1 MWALVKDV
9 KMNFW
14 LHWAVRKSA
23 INNFLLLIAVLLS
36 SMAAK
41 AQGTIRFKNY
51 TVKEGLSMGT
61 ITAFT
66 EDYQGFM
73 WIATAEGLHRFDGKN
88 FKIYK
93 HVEGGSNSLTDSY
106 ITTLLAV
113 GKKIY
118 IGNHSG
124 IIDVLDLDSY
134 TFSAIKPSEVE
145 LDFDFP
151 IVKLAKYKNTIM
163 ASTAGGGVWAINLKT
178 QVPSKLNFSGR
189 SGNEMLFCT
198 DINSCFLIDRD
209 TIFKATTET
218 AVPIFSSNNKQL
230 TAIRKYKDGYLI
242 GSTNGLFLAQDNFK
256 KLEEITLP
264 PKRRRIS
271 HITEIEVN
279 GDHVWVGTMGGL
291 LSMRDGRIRH
301 YYSDDTRTYSLINNQ
316 ITSIFISR
324 DNILWTG
331 TIAGLSV
338 YAPQL
343 QKFGLLQHF
352 EYNSK
357 IYNNNVYYAYE
368 DKQNTIW
375 LGTLSSGL
383 IKLNANNEIEKIYET
398 IAFGENES
406 KAVRCLFQDS
416 KNRFWVGTRDAGLFL
431 FDLKNEK
438 FTLIASTANGQL
450 GSNVV
455 RSIFED
461 SDKNIWIGAQDGLYY
476 LDTIANKF
484 VHYQAETASINNSVY
499 QITEDPTTGD
509 LVLASFRG
517 GLQFFDRTDRT
528 FEIVKYNEDDS
539 NSLSNNNIMS
549 LAWVNSD
556 TLLIGTYG
564 GGLNIYSFI
573 TKSFTHITEEDG
585 LVNNAVYGITYEGN
599 GVCWLS
605 TNDGLVRYNL
615 RTNNFKN
622 FKPEHYL
629 QSTEF
634 NEGAFLK
641 SSNGIMYFGGVSGL
655 NYFNPK
661 SIPLEKRALPL
672 FITDVRGK
680 YKTDKPDFFE
690 LNYIDS
696 RLELDFVAPNYS
708 NPNGLVYEYKL
719 EGFDKDWILANG
731 NSAIYPQL
739 NPGSYTFIARV
750 KDEFGI
756 WQSMSKPIVIVVQP
770 PFWKQWWFITLCALA
785 IGSIV
790 YAFFRFRTREISR
803 SYKMQLVD
811 SELNALRS
819 QMNPHFIFNSLNSIQ
834 YYILKKE
841 PREAYTYLSKFASLM
856 RKILQNS
863 RLKHISVADEVEW
876 LNLYLELEKLR
887 MDNELTY
894 EITTKGISDSSEVS
908 MPTMLLQPFVEN
920 GIVHGLLAKEK
931 DRNISIS
938 IEKVAGHLEC
948 TITDNGIGRVAS
960 AKMNELRSSKHKS
973 TGMDLTIKR
982 LDILSEGK
990 GKYAVTVE
998 DLYENNEPSGTRVRL
1013 IIPIITEI

>member
-1 MWALVKDV
+1 MWALAKDE

-23 INNFLLLIAVLLS
+23 INNFLLLIALLLGS
-36 SMAAK
+36 VAAQ

-93 HVEGGSNSLTDSY
+93 HVEGGINSLTDSY

-124 IIDVLDLDSY
+124 VIDVLDLDSY
-134 TFSAIKPSEVE
+134 TFSAIKPSEIE
-145 LDFDFP
+145 SDFDFP
-151 IVKLAKYKNTIM
+151 IVKLAKFKNTIL
-163 ASTAGGGVWAINLKT
+163 ASTAGGGIWTINLKT
-178 QVPSKLNFSGR
+178 QMPLKLNLSGR
-189 SGNEMLFCT
+189 SGNEMLFSA
-198 DINSCFLIDRD
+198 DLNSFFLIDRD
-209 TIFKATTET
+209 TIFKATTT
-218 AVPIFSSNNKQL
+218 SAIPLFSSNQKQL
-230 TAIRKYKDGYLI
+230 TAIKKYNDGYLI
-242 GSTNGLFLAQDNFK
+242 GSTNGLFFAQDNFK

-271 HITEIEVN
+271 HITEIAVT
-279 GDHVWVGTMGGL
+279 GDDIWVGTMGGL
-291 LSMRDGRIRH
+291 LSIRNADITH
-301 YYSDDTRTYSLINNQ
+301 YYADDVRPYSLINNQ
-316 ITSIFISR
+316 ITSIFISK
-324 DNILWTG
+324 DNILWAG
-331 TIAGLSV
+331 TIGGVSI

-343 QKFGLLQHF
+343 QKFGLLHHF
-352 EYNSK
+352 EFNNK
-357 IYNNNVYYAYE
+357 TYNNNVYFVYE
-368 DKQNTIW
+368 DKQNAIW
-375 LGTLSSGL
+375 IGTLSSGL
-383 IKLNANNEIEKIYET
+383 IKLTANNEIDKIYET
-398 IAFGENES
+398 VGSGDYES

-431 FDLKNEK
+431 FDEK
-438 FTLIASTANGQL
+438 KEQFTLVANKANGKL
-450 GSNVV
+450 GSNVI

-461 SDKNIWIGAQDGLYY
+461 SENNIWIGAQDGLYF
-476 LDTIANKF
+476 LDPIANKF
-484 VHYQAETASINNSVY
+484 VHYQAETLSINNSVY
-499 QITEDPTTGD
+499 QITENPTTGN
-509 LVLASFRG
+509 LILASFRG
-517 GLQFFDRTDRT
+517 GLQFFDRMSRT
-528 FEIVKYNEDDS
+528 FEALKYKEFDS
-539 NSLSNNNIMS
+539 NSLSNNNVMS
-549 LAWVNSD
+549 LSWVNSD
-556 TLLIGTYG
+556 TLLVGTYG

-573 TKSFTHITEEDG
+573 SKSFTHITEEDG

-605 TNDGLVRYNL
+605 TNDGLVRYDFHKQ
-615 RTNNFKN
+615 NFKN

-708 NPNGLVYEYKL
+708 NPDGLVYEYKL
-719 EGFDKDWILANG
+719 EGFDKDWIMANG

-756 WQSMSKPIVIVVQP
+756 WQSVSEPIAIVVQP
-770 PFWKQWWFITLCALA
+770 PFWKQWWFITLCALV

-863 RLKHISVADEVEW
+863 RLKHITVADEVEW

-894 EITTKGISDSSEVS
+894 EIATVGITDTSEVS

-920 GIVHGLLAKEK
+920 SIVHGLLAKEK
-931 DRNISIS
+931 DRNISII
-938 IEKVAGHLEC
+938 IEKGAGHLEC

-990 GKYAVTVE
+990 GKYAVEVE
-998 DLYENNEPSGTRVRL
+998 DLYENNEPSGTCVRL